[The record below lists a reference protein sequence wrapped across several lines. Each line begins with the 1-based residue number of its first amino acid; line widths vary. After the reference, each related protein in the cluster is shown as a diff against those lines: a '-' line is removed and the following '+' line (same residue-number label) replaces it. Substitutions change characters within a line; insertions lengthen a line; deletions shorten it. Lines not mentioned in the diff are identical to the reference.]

1 MAQIQDRIYMDK
13 KDKELYDKLDDE
25 SMLKH
30 KGGNRTRKE
39 QFLFAMAVG
48 FEKGVRRELEKRKE
62 LFNLKDLK
70 LEDEALINAIAINE
84 TKSISIISQKN
95 EVYKIAEEYAHG
107 GIKLLVDEIQSCE
120 FGSFEKLYEKKLKE
134 IIIKLDI

>member
-13 KDKELYDKLDDE
+13 EDKELYEKLDE
-25 SMLKH
+25 EEMLRH

-48 FEKGVRRELEKRKE
+48 FEKGTKRELEKRE
-62 LFNLKDLK
+62 GLFNLKDLK
-70 LEDEALINAIAINE
+70 LEDEILINAVAISE

-95 EVYKIAEEYAHG
+95 NVYKIAEEYAHA
-107 GIKLLVDEIQSCE
+107 GIKLLVNEIQSCE
-120 FGSFEKLYEKKLKE
+120 FGSFEKFYEKKLKE
-134 IIIKLDI
+134 IYSKLDI